1 MKRRDVIA
9 SLLCAS
15 TMPAAHAQQ
24 KLDKAAVDRWMKELS
39 NWGRW
44 GKADQLGT
52 VNLITPA
59 KRKQAIGLV
68 REGESVSLARDT
80 DKQKAVDNPSPF
92 TQSMGATGANPVAGQ
107 FSVDTYSVLY
117 HGYAHTHMDSL
128 CHMFYQGKMYNGYAQ
143 SDVGAAGAQRT
154 SQSPRSRM
162 ASSHAEFSWTYHAF
176 AP

>member
-24 KLDKAAVDRWMKELS
+24 KLDKATVDRWMKELS

-68 REGESVSLARDT
+68 REGHSVSLARDA

-107 FSVDTYSVLY
+107 FSVDTYSVL
-117 HGYAHTHMDSL
+117 
-128 CHMFYQGKMYNGYAQ
+128 
-143 SDVGAAGAQRT
+143 
-154 SQSPRSRM
+154 
-162 ASSHAEFSWTYHAF
+162 
-176 AP
+176 